1 MVGVAVTLPRL
12 FTPPLRDLSEP
23 DASWGHDFVWFCREH
38 LRDPLSDW
46 QEWLAIHALEVLTVE
61 KATEFAMIEDDPT
74 AELAKVERLYGPPV
88 VKGGRPIPNGRLR
101 FTKIVILISRQN
113 GKTDFVKKLIK
124 WGLFRK
130 RMSEI
135 MAAAQTLNKAMDL
148 WNEILLELQQ
158 DPRMASK
165 MDRPKLLNGSQ
176 AIWTKGKRGRYRPVG
191 IDENAGRGDT
201 VDLLYIDELRTQ
213 KDYTGVNAL
222 EATTTVP
229 DNGLL
234 VTTSNAG
241 SAHSVVLKEYRDLA
255 KRPIDE
261 GRWADTRQGLFEWS
275 ADPKLDIDDEG
286 GWKQANPDLGNG
298 RITLSTLRA
307 VRESS
312 SEASFRTERL
322 CQWVEELEGDEF
334 VPIVDLDRWGAL
346 AVSRPVRVGEC
357 VLAVEV
363 SPDGESVSL
372 VSAGQTVR
380 GAHIQVCPQ
389 PGEFTVD
396 GTAAAIR
403 RFVDEY
409 QPASV
414 LLDKDSPAA
423 VLVPALLRLGI
434 EPVQIGGGQV
444 SASLRSFEQSVGDW
458 KVTHDGHGSWLEAL
472 QVAEKRGEGTK
483 FPSIERFS
491 GDVSVLVAATFA
503 VWGLDRYL
511 SESGVEFKQVEE
523 KKMNPPGL
531 FPTFST
537 RPMMG
542 GDRVG

>member
-1 MVGVAVTLPRL
+1 MALIGAQEPSLSSSVPAPGFIEGTLDYSRGEQSVEFCSWAGMTL
-12 FTPPLRDLSEP
+12 FPWQNNLLRDSKAAGQFIILDENGEPSGESETRP
-23 DASWGHDFVWFCREH
+23 AFPE
-38 LRDPLSDW
+38 
-46 QEWLAIHALEVLTVE
+46 EV
-61 KATEFAMIEDDPT
+61 I
-74 AELAKVERLYGPPV
+74 V
-88 VKGGRPIPNGRLR
+88 V
-101 FTKIVILISRQN
+101 SRQN
-113 GKTDFVKKLIK
+113 GKGEYLI
-124 WGLFRK
+124 GFEL
-130 RMSEI
+130 SEI
-135 MAAAQTLNKAMDL
+135 YLSDGPISVLHTAHYASTALKAQKRT
-148 WNEILLELQQ
+148 WEVIS
-158 DPRMASK
+158 AS
-165 MDRPKLLNGSQ
+165 
-176 AIWTKGKRGRYRPVG
+176 
-191 IDENAGRGDT
+191 
-201 VDLLYIDELRTQ
+201 
-213 KDYTGVNAL
+213 
-222 EATTTVP
+222 
-229 DNGLL
+229 
-234 VTTSNAG
+234 
-241 SAHSVVLKEYRDLA
+241 
-255 KRPIDE
+255 
-261 GRWADTRQGLFEWS
+261 
-275 ADPKLDIDDEG
+275 
-286 GWKQANPDLGNG
+286 PDLMQW
-298 RITLSTLRA
+298 A
-307 VRESS
+307 P
-312 SEASFRTERL
+312 
-322 CQWVEELEGDEF
+322 WVEEYGPGKASTPRLSKSNGKEAIEFPNGSIIEFRTRSGTQGAGSSNDVLVLDECFDMPEGMLDALRYTTRARRDAVTIWISSPVNRFNPKHLHGKKFSEQRAAGVARTPGIMFREWSLPEGMDPLTREAWVVTNPSLITSGTVGKAYSPIEQSAMKARTSQSELQSLLVEDLGTGNWLSESGDEF
-334 VPIVDLDRWGAL
+334 KPLVPFDRWGAL

-380 GAHIQVCPQ
+380 GAHIQVYPQ